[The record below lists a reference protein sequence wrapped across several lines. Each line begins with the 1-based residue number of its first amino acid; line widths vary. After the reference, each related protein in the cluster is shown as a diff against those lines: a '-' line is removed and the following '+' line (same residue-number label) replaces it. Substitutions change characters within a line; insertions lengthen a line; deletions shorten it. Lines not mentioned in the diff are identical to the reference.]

1 MSQLASYLI
10 TNDLQIAK
18 FSSQVSWLASYLI
31 RPPPLIHFLLLA
43 SSTLHPLAFPP
54 ISSDMP
60 SRFHCLI
67 SLFLP
72 NISMLKCPRAIDTH
86 ENQPGLVTSSMST
99 LFPAIILS
107 HWAFALVAQLV
118 SQLRPSLLTDYSPHS
133 YQSDRLIVLKTLS
146 SQLPFLLLAADRQAS
161 LLYLK
166 QRNRG
171 CLRAFAGQ
179 FLRPRT
185 HLPLGSHMDNSSP
198 LSGSLLD
205 I

>member
-86 ENQPGLVTSSMST
+86 GEPARSCHLLRVHPVPSHHPLSLGFCTGCPIS
-99 LFPAIILS
+99 FPASTFPSHRLLS
-107 HWAFALVAQLV
+107 TQL
-118 SQLRPSLLTDYSPHS
+118 SE
-133 YQSDRLIVLKTLS
+133 
-146 SQLPFLLLAADRQAS
+146 
-161 LLYLK
+161 
-166 QRNRG
+166 
-171 CLRAFAGQ
+171 
-179 FLRPRT
+179 
-185 HLPLGSHMDNSSP
+185 
-198 LSGSLLD
+198 
-205 I
+205 